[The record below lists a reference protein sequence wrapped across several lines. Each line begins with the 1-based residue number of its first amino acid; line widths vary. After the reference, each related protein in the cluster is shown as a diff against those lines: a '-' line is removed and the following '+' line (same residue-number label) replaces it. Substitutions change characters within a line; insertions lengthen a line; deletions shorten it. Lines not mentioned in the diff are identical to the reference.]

1 MAMLRKNEETSYSLP
16 DDDEDDDPK
25 RVANAIGEC
34 LHYLGYEA
42 KRIGLFFT
50 AHLIGVAEES
60 IKPGAPCE
68 SKNGKD
74 RLS

>member
-1 MAMLRKNEETSYSLP
+1 MLHKNDETSYSFP

-25 RVANAIGEC
+25 RVAKAIGEC

-60 IKPGAPCE
+60 IKPGAAGE
-68 SKNGKD
+68 RKNGKD
-74 RLS
+74 HHS

>member
-1 MAMLRKNEETSYSLP
+1 MLRKTDERTSWDLT
-16 DDDEDDDPK
+16 DADEDEDPK
-25 RVANAIGEC
+25 RIADAIGEC

-60 IKPGAPCE
+60 IKTGGPCE
-68 SKNGKD
+68 RRDGED
-74 RLS
+74 RRS